1 MITSRVATSGRP
13 RRTETLRTRVND
25 GAKTALAILTEPAE
39 SLRGTPLLLELAD
52 DFGSQARDLLLF
64 HRHTAARCRHSLP
77 PLAAAHACTS
87 IPRQTRHCVS
97 TSGLLFA
104 SRAFCLASLCCSVPR
119 DLVLGCCDTHADGAR
134 ARTSQP
140 RSHRSRRSSRSHL
153 AATATLAT
161 RSGCWVSLTKL
172 SKR

>member
-104 SRAFCLASLCCSVPR
+104 SRAFCLASLLLLCASRPGVGMLRHTRRRSPR
-119 DLVLGCCDTHADGAR
+119 SHHSPRSHARTAAAAAH

-140 RSHRSRRSSRSHL
+140 PQPSQP
-153 AATATLAT
+153 AQDA
-161 RSGCWVSLTKL
+161 G
-172 SKR
+172 